1 VLQQVLEN
9 LTEID
14 GALLLFFNGLSGR
27 NGFIEFF
34 VHKYALL

>member
-14 GALLLFFNGLSGR
+14 RALLLYLGLSGR